1 MSTTIG
7 HTSPVPRKPGLA
19 RMLGRDHRR
28 IRRLEVNNSLP
39 AAGFASYDGGVP
51 TAPAASTW
59 SPDLSPEGEDSIGLF
74 PGGAG
79 FGVPYG
85 WMFWATVNIRI
96 VTAATPEPGDFLQWG
111 LLNDGGNG
119 DMRADPL
126 IDSTLLHQGQ
136 QLGASCI
143 GSSANRGGIVLQ
155 EMSTALGTLFTVQ
168 DVNFVVTAIRLP
180 AGGYPPPHDA

>member
-1 MSTTIG
+1 MSMS
-7 HTSPVPRKPGLA
+7 HSAPVPRKPGIA

-39 AAGFASYDGGVP
+39 ASGFGAYNAGGGGG
-51 TAPAASTW
+51 AAAATW
-59 SPDLSPEGEDSIGLF
+59 TPDLDLGGFDNIGLF
-74 PGGAG
+74 VGAAG

-85 WMFWATVNIRI
+85 WMFWATVNVWI

-126 IDSTLLHQGQ
+126 TDSTDSHLGQ
-136 QLGASCI
+136 ELGASCI

-155 EMSTALGTLFTVQ
+155 AMSTALGTEFTVQ
-168 DVNFVVTAIRLP
+168 TVTFCVTAIRLP
-180 AGGYPPPHDA
+180 AGGYPPAGDA